1 MGNTSGD
8 DHYSG
13 ESPSNIFTSRTPI
26 LGLKLY
32 VIIIVT
38 VVISIAIFVLIFL
51 FLRTLRNLKRRRVSL
66 RQSSGLLPLVSDEI
80 AGDRK
85 KDQSQISKVD
95 EFVLKEKECAP
106 ILSKNVREF
115 VEIESEAKKGSSES
129 NESSTSRSESS
140 SALSASTSSD
150 GMNIG
155 WGRWYSLKEIQVAT
169 NGFSDENVVGE
180 GGYGIVYRGA
190 LMDGSV
196 VAVKNLLNNK

>member
-1 MGNTSGD
+1 MGNS
-8 DHYSG
+8 SG

-32 VIIIVT
+32 AVIIVT
-38 VVISIAIFVLIFL
+38 VVISVAVFVLIFL
-51 FLRTLRNLKRRRVSL
+51 FLRTLRKSNRRRVSL
-66 RQSSGLLPLVSDEI
+66 RQSPGLLPLVSNEI
-80 AGDRK
+80 TGAKR
-85 KDQSQISKVD
+85 KDQSQISKVE
-95 EFVLKEKECAP
+95 EFEKKEKECAP
-106 ILSKNVREF
+106 ILSKDVRKF
-115 VEIESEAKKGSSES
+115 VEIESEVKKASSES

-169 NGFSDENVVGE
+169 NWFSDENVVGE
-180 GGYGIVYRGA
+180 GGYGIVYRGV
-190 LMDGSV
+190 MVDGSV